1 MRGRVVDIAKL
12 ANPTVRGAV
21 EALQTGDKEA
31 WASQFAADATLFDD
45 GEPRSLA
52 EFTRDALGHE
62 RFTSIDRIE
71 THGLHLTGRF
81 HSDRWGDFDT
91 YFKFTLG
98 PTGKIE
104 RLDIGQAR

>member
-1 MRGRVVDIAKL
+1 MDIARL
-12 ANPTVRGAV
+12 TNPTVRGAV
-21 EALQTGDKEA
+21 GALQRGDKEA
-31 WASQFAADATLFDD
+31 WAAQFAADATLFDD

-52 EFTRDALGHE
+52 EFTRDTLGHD

-71 THGLHLTGRF
+71 DHGLLLTGRF
-81 HSDRWGDFDT
+81 HSERWGDFDT

-104 RLDIGQAR
+104 RLDIGQAG